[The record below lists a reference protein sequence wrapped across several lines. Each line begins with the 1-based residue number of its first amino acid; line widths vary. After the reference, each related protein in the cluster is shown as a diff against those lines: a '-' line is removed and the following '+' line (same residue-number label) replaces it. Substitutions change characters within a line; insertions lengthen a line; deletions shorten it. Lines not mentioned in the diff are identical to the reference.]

1 MIKSNK
7 KKILI
12 LFTIFVIALTN
23 TAFSQDYLDLST
35 FYEVNGGYWYL
46 GQDNSSVKQ
55 VQDKNESIFYLLN
68 QELINKTITGTI
80 KVDSTTYQD
89 DQFGLVFGYQDIND
103 TYVWSWDAGGVH
115 GTEGHVFYY
124 KNRKINYLEI
134 PGDILYDKREP
145 GLAWEKDVNYHFKAF
160 YLENSFKLY
169 INEQLIIDYKGELPP
184 GKFGFFCYTQNRVN
198 FSNIEIK
205 DASDKLR
212 PPLEELNV
220 PILISGGIVS
230 KSMNNDN
237 LAQSTYQL
245 SNTSKYDLDNLY
257 LLVELDNKLSLIEE
271 SIVVSK
277 KDVKIKYQK
286 NNNMLK
292 VDNVSLKTKESLQLS
307 FYLQKLSSFGLK
319 DNYLNRLSV
328 YSNEGDLLLSE
339 QLNTKHKANK
349 INIDLSSLIIGQ
361 VQINN
366 KEDKSKKY
374 NKNSYQI
381 ITSDGRIIKTD
392 KNGRFHLVVDNFNN
406 FYDQE
411 NLTLKLIIKDN
422 YKHQINGDK
431 VKLIKIKPAQLI
443 RKDFNLYLGGKG
455 NE

>member
-1 MIKSNK
+1 MIKLNK
-7 KKILI
+7 KKIII
-12 LFTIFVIALTN
+12 LATIVIIAATN
-23 TAFSQDYLDLST
+23 AVFSQNYLDLST
-35 FYEVNGGYWYL
+35 FHEVNGGYWYL

-55 VQDKNESIFYLLN
+55 IQDINESIFYLLN

-124 KNRKINYLEI
+124 KNRTINNLEI

-145 GLAWEKDVNYHFKAF
+145 GLAWEKDVNYHFKAV

-169 INEQLIIDYKGELPP
+169 LNEQLIIDYKGELPP
-184 GKFGFFCYTQNRVN
+184 GKFGFFCYTQDLVN

-212 PPLEELNV
+212 PPLEELDT
-220 PILISGGIVS
+220 PIHITGGIIS
-230 KSMNNDN
+230 SSLNSDN
-237 LAQSTYQL
+237 IAQSSYQL

-257 LLVELDNKLSLIEE
+257 LLVELDKNFSLIKE
-271 SIVVSK
+271 SVVISK
-277 KDVKIKYQK
+277 QDTKIKYLK
-286 NNNMLK
+286 NDNILK
-292 VDNVSLKTKESLQLS
+292 VDNVSLKKKENLQLS
-307 FYLQKLSSFGLK
+307 FYLQKLSSYGVK
-319 DNYLNRLSV
+319 DNYVNKLSV
-328 YSNEGDLLLSE
+328 YSNKGNILLSE
-339 QLNTKHKANK
+339 QLNTEHKANK
-349 INIDLSSLIIGQ
+349 LDIDLSSLIIGR
-361 VQINN
+361 VKINN
-366 KEDKSKKY
+366 KEDKNKKY
-374 NKNSYQI
+374 NKTSFQI

-392 KNGRFHLVVDNFNN
+392 KDGRFHLVVDNFNN

-411 NLTLKLIIKDN
+411 ILTLKLIIEDN
-422 YKHQINGDK
+422 KKYKIKGNK
-431 VKLIKIKPAQLI
+431 IKLIKIKPAQLI
-443 RKDFNLYLGGKG
+443 RKDFKLYLGGKG